1 MIGWIHGVLREKHP
15 PVLLVDTGGVGYEM
29 EAPMTTF
36 YDLPATGEPV
46 TLHVHHLVREDAQQ
60 LYAFARRAERDV
72 FRRLLRVSGV
82 GAKLGLAIL
91 SGMDAREFARCVLEG
106 DTVSLSRMPGIGK
119 KTAQRLVM
127 EMRDTLD
134 AGISGRGRRAR
145 RDRSRAGA
153 ARGRSG
159 RGGDTRPGRARSQAS
174 GGEPAGT
181 LGRHRRPCLRGDRAA
196 RTPVDGAMSSCP
208 RRGPL
213 RSSGGATLGTVGWK
227 R

>member
-1 MIGWIHGVLREKHP
+1 MIGWIHGILREKHP

-46 TLHVHHLVREDAQQ
+46 TLYVHHLVREDAQH

-72 FRRLLRVSGV
+72 FRQLLRVSGI

-91 SGMDAREFARCVLEG
+91 SGMDAGGFTRCVLDG
-106 DTVSLSRMPGIGK
+106 DAASLSGLPGIGK

-127 EMRDTLD
+127 EMRDKVDT
-134 AGISGRGRRAR
+134 GISGVSGVEPGTGAGPAPRGDDPVAEAVRALVALGLKPPEASRRVHAVGADGLACEEIVRRA
-145 RDRSRAGA
+145 
-153 ARGRSG
+153 
-159 RGGDTRPGRARSQAS
+159 
-174 GGEPAGT
+174 
-181 LGRHRRPCLRGDRAA
+181 
-196 RTPVDGAMSSCP
+196 
-208 RRGPL
+208 L
-213 RSSGGATLGTVGWK
+213 RSMV